1 MSAEP
6 WTIDSITHALPHPEL
21 RATFQRE
28 VSFTEVGKLPAILD
42 RWVRFIADI
51 QAGRD
56 EAEGV
61 RTYVREHGRLPDGYD
76 VDTRE
81 SRAQFEE
88 LRARLEAQRRQGHNA
103 A

>member
-1 MSAEP
+1 MTTEQ

-42 RWVRFIADI
+42 RWVRFTTDI
-51 QAGRD
+51 QSGQQEVER
-56 EAEGV
+56 V
-61 RTYVREHGRLPDGYD
+61 RTYIREHGRLPGGYD
-76 VDTRE
+76 AETRE
-81 SRAQFEE
+81 SVAQYEE
-88 LRARLEAQRRQGHNA
+88 LKARAQRRQGHNA